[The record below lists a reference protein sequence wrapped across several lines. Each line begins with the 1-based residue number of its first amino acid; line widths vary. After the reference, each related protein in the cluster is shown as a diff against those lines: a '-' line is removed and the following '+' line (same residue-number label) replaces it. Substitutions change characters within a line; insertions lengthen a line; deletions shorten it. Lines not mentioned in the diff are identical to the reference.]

1 LAQKG
6 DSMNDNEV
14 QTPHTWAELLE
25 WRKDFPAIVHRWLKV
40 IDRLIVY
47 TKIQDDDELGDLI
60 VGFMV
65 SSRMDVTDLMTLS
78 HADSHHG
85 SQYCLRALFERT
97 VTLKYLNQNPE
108 QVAAFKEYDAVDW
121 DQILKGVSDLTGM
134 TVGEPAQANIGTKAR
149 EARKENK
156 QEKCPVCNNQ
166 RPPSWTTLDTKNMA
180 SKVGLGHMY
189 FDGFLRPTKLM
200 HTTLWGTRERVNRRI
215 PLVNTLKCLHELMI
229 ETIMAHRRHFVG
241 KQYVTPI
248 MGNAVL
254 DFLSIWVF
262 SDTSFDGV
270 LTRGE
275 ERDGK
280 RIYYGF

>member
-1 LAQKG
+1 MDDDK
-6 DSMNDNEV
+6 V

-47 TKIQDDDELGDLI
+47 TKIRDDDELGDLI

-65 SSRMDVTDLMTLS
+65 SSRMDVTDLMTLA

-85 SQYCLRALFERT
+85 SQYCLRTLFERT
-97 VTLKYLNQNPE
+97 VTLKYLSQNPE

-121 DQILKGVSDLTGM
+121 DQIVKGIHDLTGM
-134 TVGEPAQANIGTKAR
+134 SVGESARANITKKAR
-149 EARKENK
+149 EARAKNK
-156 QEKCPVCNNQ
+156 QEKCPVCKNQ
-166 RPPSWTTLDTKNMA
+166 RPSSWTTLNTKDMA
-180 SKVGLGHMY
+180 TRVGLGHLY
-189 FDGFLRPTKLM
+189 LHCYLRPSKLM
-200 HTTLWGTRERVNRRI
+200 HPTLWGTRERVSRDV
-215 PLVNTLKCLHELMI
+215 PLYNTLHSLHQLMI
-229 ETIMAHRRHFVG
+229 ETIMVHRRHFRG

-254 DFLSIWVF
+254 DFLNVWVY